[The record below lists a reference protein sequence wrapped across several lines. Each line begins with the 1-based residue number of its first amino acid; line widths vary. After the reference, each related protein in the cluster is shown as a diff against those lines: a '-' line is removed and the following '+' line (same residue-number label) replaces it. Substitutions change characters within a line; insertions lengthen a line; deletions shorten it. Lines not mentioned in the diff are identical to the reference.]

1 VVAVQAARGAFERG
15 SLKLAAQIVDE
26 SPRRPFSKPQLSM
39 IMFLGLGKQPLSTSQ
54 QLIKCEDLRLVEV
67 PAVELE

>member
-1 VVAVQAARGAFERG
+1 
-15 SLKLAAQIVDE
+15 
-26 SPRRPFSKPQLSM
+26 M